1 VTTQSSF
8 SSVPSAEGFSAPRLV
23 SADKGG
29 LVNQAKFRV
38 DSTQVNHTV
47 LYINR
52 NDVVN
57 MLTAALLMDD
67 ENMRNAVQGLVDYTN
82 SLKAV

>member
-1 VTTQSSF
+1 MSQV
-8 SSVPSAEGFSAPRLV
+8 
-23 SADKGG
+23 
-29 LVNQAKFRV
+29 KFRV
-38 DSTQVNHTV
+38 DSTQVNHAV

-82 SLKAV
+82 SLKVV